1 MERQRRFIEED
12 SVQRRS
18 AHVTKPEAGTITS
31 LISPIAAV
39 YGANASGK
47 SNFLSALWLMRQM
60 VVKSYSNGNAS
71 SKIAGYMPFLLDH
84 VSDGSPAEFFTEFQR
99 GGDSHPHDRYLY
111 AFTFDADQILSE
123 QLACRRILANGELS
137 NRMSLVYQ
145 RKGIQISFGPSFK
158 GQKKQLKETIA
169 LRPNALV
176 LSAAAA
182 AGMPDIM
189 DAYDFFAQDLSFYPS
204 EDYGSEMPNILSMMG
219 KDPEY
224 SRDLSRLV
232 HLTDTGVSAIKRR
245 QINGE
250 AMSVDMDSLFQILLQ
265 RSNRRDV
272 DDHTSSSVNSLD
284 QKQQTLVFDHSG
296 ENGDTVE
303 FDLSQESRGTLAA
316 LAFLSLALRQL
327 QHQTVILVDEID
339 SSLHPLLV
347 REFVKLFADPRT
359 NPHHAQLIFTTHDV
373 SLIDESGPS
382 TRTITPDEIW
392 FTEKADDGSS
402 EIFPA
407 TDQGIRKGENVG
419 RNYLRAVYGAV
430 PDIGIHEAFAQI
442 MRQRHEGGET
452 PEKAGTHDS
461 HAWGGSK

>member
-1 MERQRRFIEED
+1 
-12 SVQRRS
+12 
-18 AHVTKPEAGTITS
+18 
-31 LISPIAAV
+31 
-39 YGANASGK
+39 
-47 SNFLSALWLMRQM
+47 
-60 VVKSYSNGNAS
+60 
-71 SKIAGYMPFLLDH
+71 MPFLLDH
-84 VSDGSPAEFFTEFQR
+84 VSDGSPAEFFVEFQR
-99 GGDSHPHDRYLY
+99 GGDGHRHDQYLY
-111 AFTFDADQILSE
+111 AFTFDSNRILTE
-123 QLACRRILANGELS
+123 RLACRRILANGDLS
-137 NRMSLVYQ
+137 HRKSLVYQ

-182 AGMPDIM
+182 AGMSDIM
-189 DAYDFFAQDLSFYPS
+189 DAYDFFAKDLSFYPS
-204 EDYGSEMPNILSMMG
+204 EDYGSEMPNILSMMS
-219 KDPEY
+219 KDPRY
-224 SRDLSRLV
+224 SSDLSRLV
-232 HLTDTGVSAIKRR
+232 HLTDTGISAIKRR
-245 QINGE
+245 QINGKG
-250 AMSVDMDSLFQILLQ
+250 MSVDVDSLFQLLLQ
-265 RSNRRDV
+265 RSHHDAA
-272 DDHTSSSVNSLD
+272 DDNSSPSVNSID

-296 ENGDTVE
+296 QNGETVE
-303 FDLSQESRGTLAA
+303 FGLSQESRGTLAA

-327 QHQTVILVDEID
+327 QNQTVILVDEID

-347 REFVKLFADPRT
+347 REFVKLFADPQT

-382 TRTITPDEIW
+382 ARTITPDEIW

-442 MRQRHEGGET
+442 MQQRHEDGET
-452 PEKAGTHDS
+452 PEKIGTHDS
-461 HAWGGSK
+461 HVWGGSK